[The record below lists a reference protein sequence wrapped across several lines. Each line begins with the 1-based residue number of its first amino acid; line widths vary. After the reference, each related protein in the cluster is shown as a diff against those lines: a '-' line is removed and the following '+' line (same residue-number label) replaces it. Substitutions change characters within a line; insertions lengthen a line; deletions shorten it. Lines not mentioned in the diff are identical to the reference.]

1 MSAIKYRPQL
11 TLDEINCMVEAI
23 RHSVENGNNDP
34 RVFSLYN
41 RLNTFKFKCENNL
54 NAGVLTKSGTKNV
67 RSTSH
72 SSPFVSSNSPNSP
85 NSSSSSSISA
95 SNIDSHN
102 IENTDS
108 HNIENTDSENTQESK
123 DTREKVK
130 DIAAYDAEKPENVVW
145 TKYNMLGG
153 KTDTLTEEEIEL
165 LAVYK
170 VNNRMEVT
178 EEEMKLASN
187 YMMKQLI

>member
-1 MSAIKYRPQL
+1 M
-11 TLDEINCMVEAI
+11 
-23 RHSVENGNNDP
+23 
-34 RVFSLYN
+34 FSLYN
-41 RLNTFKFKCENNL
+41 KLSTFKFKCENNL
-54 NAGVLTKSGTKNV
+54 NSGVLTKGVSKGIGKNV

-72 SSPFVSSNSPNSP
+72 SSPSISYSSADSSSNIVS
-85 NSSSSSSISA
+85 
-95 SNIDSHN
+95 
-102 IENTDS
+102 ENTDS
-108 HNIENTDSENTQESK
+108 QDSPESK

-130 DIAAYDAEKPENVVW
+130 DIATYDAEKPENVVW